1 MAHFSFCRS
10 VSSIHISENLF
21 FLQFQCNSFLPIQLF
36 SNFPN
41 AIWIFFLQ
49 EMNFLIKIFNKL
61 RWCVCVSIEEKESS
75 IEVGFYAQARHLL
88 HPFFSPPL
96 SSPPTTP
103 LNSTNILLTSE
114 FITRLQ
120 TPKIL
125 QIIPNNQIQY

>member
-1 MAHFSFCRS
+1 MQ
-10 VSSIHISENLF
+10 LF
-21 FLQFQCNSFLPIQLF
+21 FAYSTFFKFSKCNLD
-36 SNFPN
+36 
-41 AIWIFFLQ
+41 FFLQ